1 MRHFLQK
8 FTMAMAAAAVVLS
21 GFTAKAAPSNVP
33 ENKPCS
39 LTVTMKEHGNGA
51 AASGESIAIYQ
62 VGYVDNEYGNYYFY
76 YTADVFA
83 EQYQAASGDRIPD
96 EVVTSAESSAES
108 AERFA
113 QAAEELDPDAQAKTD
128 ADGKASFVDLPHG
141 LYLVV
146 QKDPSDRY
154 LSFAPFLVSLPAY
167 DKETERYVYDV
178 SALPKVQKEVNR
190 YTPVAADPGV
200 LKRVVGDGAPSSQTF
215 RMVFHRLDAS
225 FPMMEGSTGD
235 SKTMDIAADNAV
247 HEFGTLTFTRA
258 GDYYY
263 EIYEDRSNAAENFTY
278 DATVYRLEYQVRAA
292 AAGNALSVQ
301 RVIIRLN
308 DAEGVV
314 VYDGTDTAQHVV
326 ITNTYKAP
334 GGGNNGGGGSGEPP
348 VTPPA
353 ANVESVHITG
363 AKIWN
368 DNNNEAGN
376 RPGSITVHLYA
387 NGTEVASTSISGDW
401 SFDFGSWPVWQSG
414 NRISYTIAEDGV
426 TGYTASYTTS
436 ASGSSLVF
444 QLTNTSNASVQGV
457 SREQGTA
464 GTGDSGDGGQSAG
477 SGSGTE
483 GSVLGASRLPQTGQ
497 LWWPVWLMA
506 GAGSLLILLGLS
518 NRRKAKA

>member
-33 ENKPCS
+33 DKQLCS
-39 LTVTMKEHGNGA
+39 LTVTMKEHGSGA

-62 VGYVDNEYGNYYFY
+62 VGYEDSENGNYHFY
-76 YTADVFA
+76 YTDAFA
-83 EQYQAASGDRIPD
+83 KHDHAASGEQIPD
-96 EVVTSAESSAES
+96 EVVTSDES
-108 AERFA
+108 AKSFA
-113 QAAEELDPDAQAKTD
+113 QAAEKLNPYAQAKTD
-128 ADGKASFVDLPHG
+128 AGGKASFADLPHG

-154 LSFAPFLVSLPAY
+154 LSFDPFLVSLPYY

-190 YTPVAADPGV
+190 YTPAAAEPGV

-247 HEFGTLTFTRA
+247 HKFGSLTFTRA

-278 DATVYRLEYQVRAA
+278 DATVYRLEYQVRVR

-334 GGGNNGGGGSGEPP
+334 GGDNNGGGGGPEEPP

-353 ANVESVHITG
+353 TNVESVHITG

-387 NGTEVASTSISGDW
+387 NGTEVASTSVSGDW

-444 QLTNTSNASVQGV
+444 QLTNTSNASVQGA
-457 SREQGTA
+457 SRGQDTA

-506 GAGSLLILLGLS
+506 GAGSLLILLGLFG
-518 NRRKAKA
+518 RRKAKA

>member
-39 LTVTMKEHGNGA
+39 LTVTMKEHGSEA
-51 AASGESIAIYQ
+51 AASGESIAIYR
-62 VGYVDNEYGNYYFY
+62 VGYEKSDNGNYHFY
-76 YTADVFA
+76 YTSDAFA
-83 EQYQAASGDRIPD
+83 EQYQAASGEQIPD
-96 EVVTSAESSAES
+96 DVVTSAKS

-113 QAAEELDPDAQAKTD
+113 QAAKELDPDAQKKTD
-128 ADGKASFVDLPHG
+128 PDGKASFANLPHG

-154 LSFAPFLVSLPAY
+154 LSFDPFLVSLPAY
-167 DKETERYVYDV
+167 DKVTERYVYNV

-190 YTPVAADPGV
+190 YTPAAADPGV

-235 SKTMDIAADNAV
+235 NKTMDIAADNAV

-278 DATVYRLEYQVRAA
+278 DATVYRLEYQVRAD
-292 AAGNALSVQ
+292 GNALSVQ

-334 GGGNNGGGGSGEPP
+334 GGGNNGGGGGSGEPP

-353 ANVESVHITG
+353 PNVESVHITG

-387 NGTEVASTSISGDW
+387 NGTEVASTSVSGDW

-457 SREQGTA
+457 SREEGTA
-464 GTGDSGDGGQSAG
+464 GTGDSGDGVQSAG

-518 NRRKAKA
+518 SRRKAKA

>member
-39 LTVTMKEHGNGA
+39 LTVTMRENGSGA

-62 VGYVDNEYGNYYFY
+62 VGYEDSENGNYHFY
-76 YTADVFA
+76 YTDAFA
-83 EQYQAASGDRIPD
+83 EHDHAASGEQIPD
-96 EVVTSAESSAES
+96 KVVTSDES

-113 QAAEELDPDAQAKTD
+113 QAAKELHPYAQTKTD
-128 ADGKASFVDLPHG
+128 ADGKASFANLPHG

-154 LSFAPFLVSLPAY
+154 LSFAPFLVSLPY
-167 DKETERYVYDV
+167 YNEETKCYEYNV

-190 YTPVAADPGV
+190 YTPAAADPGV

-292 AAGNALSVQ
+292 GNALSVQ

-334 GGGNNGGGGSGEPP
+334 GGGNNGGGGGPEEPP

-387 NGTEVASTSISGDW
+387 NGTEVASTSVSGDW
-401 SFDFGSWPVWQSG
+401 FFDFGSWPVWQSG

-444 QLTNTSNASVQGV
+444 QLTNTS
-457 SREQGTA
+457 
-464 GTGDSGDGGQSAG
+464 D
-477 SGSGTE
+477 
-483 GSVLGASRLPQTGQ
+483 ASRLPQTGQ

-518 NRRKAKA
+518 NRRKAKS

>member
-33 ENKPCS
+33 EDKPCS
-39 LTVTMKEHGNGA
+39 LTVTMKENGSGA
-51 AASGESIAIYQ
+51 AASGESIAIYR
-62 VGYVDNEYGNYYFY
+62 VGSEGSENGNYHFY
-76 YTADVFA
+76 YTSDAFA
-83 EQYQAASGDRIPD
+83 EQDQAASGEQIPD
-96 EVVTSAESSAES
+96 EVVTSEES
-108 AERFA
+108 AKRFA
-113 QAAEELDPDAQAKTD
+113 QAAEELDPYAQTKTD
-128 ADGKASFVDLPHG
+128 ADGKASFANLPHG

-154 LSFAPFLVSLPAY
+154 LSFAPFLVSLPY
-167 DKETERYVYDV
+167 YNKETVRYVYDV

-190 YTPVAADPGV
+190 YTPAAADPGV

-278 DATVYRLEYQVRAA
+278 DATVYRLEYQVRP
-292 AAGNALSVQ
+292 AGNALSVQ
-301 RVIIRLN
+301 LIIRLN

-334 GGGNNGGGGSGEPP
+334 GGDNNGGGGGPEEPP

-387 NGTEVASTSISGDW
+387 NGTEVASTSVSGDW

-457 SREQGTA
+457 SREEDTA

-506 GAGSLLILLGLS
+506 GAGSLLILLGLC

>member
-39 LTVTMKEHGNGA
+39 LTVTMKEHGSGA

-62 VGYVDNEYGNYYFY
+62 VGYVDNEYGNYHFY

-83 EQYQAASGDRIPD
+83 EQDQTASGERIPD
-96 EVVTSAESSAES
+96 EVVTSEES
-108 AERFA
+108 AKSFA
-113 QAAEELDPDAQAKTD
+113 QAAKELVPYAQTKTD
-128 ADGKASFVDLPHG
+128 ADGKASFANLPHG

-167 DKETERYVYDV
+167 DKVTERYVYNV

-190 YTPVAADPGV
+190 YTPAAAEPGV

-247 HEFGTLTFTRA
+247 HKFGSLTFTRA

-278 DATVYRLEYQVRAA
+278 DATVYRLEYQVRR

-334 GGGNNGGGGSGEPP
+334 GGDPEEPP

-353 ANVESVHITG
+353 TNVESVHITG

-387 NGTEVASTSISGDW
+387 NGTEVASTSVSGDW

-414 NRISYTIAEDGV
+414 NRISYTIAEDEV

-457 SREQGTA
+457 SREQNTA
-464 GTGDSGDGGQSAG
+464 GTGDSGDGVQSAG

>member
-39 LTVTMKEHGNGA
+39 LTVTMRENGSGA

-62 VGYVDNEYGNYYFY
+62 VGYEDSENGNYHFY
-76 YTADVFA
+76 YTDAFA
-83 EQYQAASGDRIPD
+83 EHDPAASRNQIPD
-96 EVVTSAESSAES
+96 EVVTSTKS

-113 QAAEELDPDAQAKTD
+113 QAAEKLDPDAQAKTD
-128 ADGKASFVDLPHG
+128 ADGKASFADLPHG

-154 LSFAPFLVSLPAY
+154 LPFDPFLVSLPTY
-167 DKETERYVYDV
+167 DKETERYEYDV

-190 YTPVAADPGV
+190 YTPAAAEPGV

-225 FPMMEGSTGD
+225 FPMMGGSTGD

-292 AAGNALSVQ
+292 GNALSVQ

-334 GGGNNGGGGSGEPP
+334 GGDNNGGGGGPEEPP

-387 NGTEVASTSISGDW
+387 NGTEVASTSVSGDW

-444 QLTNTSNASVQGV
+444 QLTNTSNASVQGA
-457 SREQGTA
+457 SREEGTA

-506 GAGSLLILLGLS
+506 GAGSLLILLGLFS
-518 NRRKAKA
+518 RRKAKA

>member
-33 ENKPCS
+33 EDKQLCS
-39 LTVTMKEHGNGA
+39 LTVTMKENGSGA
-51 AASGESIAIYQ
+51 AASGESIAIYR
-62 VGYVDNEYGNYYFY
+62 VGSEGSENGNYHFY

-83 EQYQAASGDRIPD
+83 EQYQAASGGQIPD
-96 EVVTSAESSAES
+96 DVVTSEES

-128 ADGKASFVDLPHG
+128 ADGKASFANLPHG

-154 LSFAPFLVSLPAY
+154 LSFAPFLVSLPY
-167 DKETERYVYDV
+167 YHKETERYVYDV

-190 YTPVAADPGV
+190 YTPAAADPGV

-235 SKTMDIAADNAV
+235 NKTMDIAADNAV

-292 AAGNALSVQ
+292 GNALSVQ

-334 GGGNNGGGGSGEPP
+334 GGGPEEPP

-353 ANVESVHITG
+353 TNVESVHITG

-387 NGTEVASTSISGDW
+387 NGTEVASTSVSGDW

-444 QLTNTSNASVQGV
+444 QLTNTSDASVQGV

-464 GTGDSGDGGQSAG
+464 GTGDSGDGVQSAG

>member
-33 ENKPCS
+33 DKQLCS
-39 LTVTMKEHGNGA
+39 LTVTMKEHGSGA

-62 VGYVDNEYGNYYFY
+62 VGSEGSENGNYHVY
-76 YTADVFA
+76 YTDAFA
-83 EQYQAASGDRIPD
+83 KHDHAASGEQIPD
-96 EVVTSAESSAES
+96 EVVTSDES
-108 AERFA
+108 AKSFA
-113 QAAEELDPDAQAKTD
+113 QAAEELDPDAQTKTD
-128 ADGKASFVDLPHG
+128 AEGKASFADLPHG

-154 LSFAPFLVSLPAY
+154 LSFDPFLVSLPYY

-190 YTPVAADPGV
+190 YTPAAAEPGV

-278 DATVYRLEYQVRAA
+278 DATVYRLEYQVRR

-334 GGGNNGGGGSGEPP
+334 GGDPEEPP

-353 ANVESVHITG
+353 TNVESVHITG

-387 NGTEVASTSISGDW
+387 NGTEVASTSVSGDW

-444 QLTNTSNASVQGV
+444 QLTNTSNASVQGA
-457 SREQGTA
+457 SRGQDTA

-518 NRRKAKA
+518 SRRKAKA

>member
-21 GFTAKAAPSNVP
+21 GFTAKAAASNVP

-39 LTVTMKEHGNGA
+39 LTVTMKENGSGA
-51 AASGESIAIYQ
+51 AASGESIAIYR
-62 VGYVDNEYGNYYFY
+62 VGSEGSENGNYHFY
-76 YTADVFA
+76 YTSDAFA
-83 EQYQAASGDRIPD
+83 EQYQAASGGQIPD
-96 EVVTSAESSAES
+96 NVVTSEES

-113 QAAEELDPDAQAKTD
+113 QAAKELHPYAQTKTD
-128 ADGKASFVDLPHG
+128 ADGKASFANLPHG

-146 QKDPSDRY
+146 QKNPSDRY
-154 LSFAPFLVSLPAY
+154 LSFAPFLVSLPY
-167 DKETERYVYDV
+167 YHKDTECYEYDV
-178 SALPKVQKEVNR
+178 SAWPKVTKEVNR
-190 YTPVAADPGV
+190 YTPAAAEPGV

-247 HEFGTLTFTRA
+247 HKFGTLTFTRA

-278 DATVYRLEYQVRAA
+278 DATVYRLEYQVR

-334 GGGNNGGGGSGEPP
+334 GGGPEEPP

-353 ANVESVHITG
+353 TNVESVHITG

-387 NGTEVASTSISGDW
+387 NGTEVASTSVSGDW

-444 QLTNTSNASVQGV
+444 QLTNTSNASVQGA
-457 SREQGTA
+457 SRGQDTA

-506 GAGSLLILLGLS
+506 GAGSLLILLGLC

>member
-1 MRHFLQK
+1 M
-8 FTMAMAAAAVVLS
+8 
-21 GFTAKAAPSNVP
+21 
-33 ENKPCS
+33 
-39 LTVTMKEHGNGA
+39 
-51 AASGESIAIYQ
+51 
-62 VGYVDNEYGNYYFY
+62 
-76 YTADVFA
+76 
-83 EQYQAASGDRIPD
+83 
-96 EVVTSAESSAES
+96 
-108 AERFA
+108 
-113 QAAEELDPDAQAKTD
+113 
-128 ADGKASFVDLPHG
+128 
-141 LYLVV
+141 
-146 QKDPSDRY
+146 
-154 LSFAPFLVSLPAY
+154 SLPYY

-190 YTPVAADPGV
+190 YTPAAAEPGV

-247 HEFGTLTFTRA
+247 HKFGTLTFTRA

-278 DATVYRLEYQVRAA
+278 DATVYRLEYQVRVR

-334 GGGNNGGGGSGEPP
+334 GGDPEEPP

-353 ANVESVHITG
+353 TNVESVHITG

-387 NGTEVASTSISGDW
+387 NGTEVASTSVSGDW

-444 QLTNTSNASVQGV
+444 QLTNTSNASVQGA
-457 SREQGTA
+457 SRGQDTA

-506 GAGSLLILLGLS
+506 GAGSLLILLGLC

>member
-39 LTVTMKEHGNGA
+39 LTVTMRENGSGA

-62 VGYVDNEYGNYYFY
+62 VGYEDSENGNYHFY
-76 YTADVFA
+76 YTDAFA
-83 EQYQAASGDRIPD
+83 EHDHAASGEQIPD
-96 EVVTSAESSAES
+96 KVVTSDES

-113 QAAEELDPDAQAKTD
+113 QAAKELHPYAQTKTD
-128 ADGKASFVDLPHG
+128 ADGKASFANLPHG

-154 LSFAPFLVSLPAY
+154 LSFAPFLVSLPY
-167 DKETERYVYDV
+167 YNEETKCYEYNV

-190 YTPVAADPGV
+190 YTPAAADPGV
-200 LKRVVGDGAPSSQTF
+200 LKRVVGDGAPSTQTF

-292 AAGNALSVQ
+292 GNALSVQ

-334 GGGNNGGGGSGEPP
+334 GGGNNGGGGGPEEPP

-387 NGTEVASTSISGDW
+387 NGTEVASTSVSGDW
-401 SFDFGSWPVWQSG
+401 FFDFGSWPVWQSG

-444 QLTNTSNASVQGV
+444 QLTNTS
-457 SREQGTA
+457 
-464 GTGDSGDGGQSAG
+464 D
-477 SGSGTE
+477 
-483 GSVLGASRLPQTGQ
+483 ASRLPQTGQ

-518 NRRKAKA
+518 NRRKAKS

>member
-8 FTMAMAAAAVVLS
+8 FTTAMAAAAVVLS

-33 ENKPCS
+33 DKQLCS
-39 LTVTMKEHGNGA
+39 LTVTMKEHGSGA

-62 VGYVDNEYGNYYFY
+62 VGSEGSENGNYHFY
-76 YTADVFA
+76 YTDAFA
-83 EQYQAASGDRIPD
+83 KHDHAASGEQIPD
-96 EVVTSAESSAES
+96 EVVTSDES
-108 AERFA
+108 AKSFA
-113 QAAEELDPDAQAKTD
+113 QAAEELDPDAQTKTD
-128 ADGKASFVDLPHG
+128 AEGKASFADLPHG

-154 LSFAPFLVSLPAY
+154 LSFDPFLVSLPYY

-190 YTPVAADPGV
+190 YTPAAAEPGV

-292 AAGNALSVQ
+292 GNALSVQ

-334 GGGNNGGGGSGEPP
+334 GGDPEEPP

-353 ANVESVHITG
+353 TNVESVHITG

-387 NGTEVASTSISGDW
+387 NGTEVASTSVSGDW

-457 SREQGTA
+457 SREEGTA
-464 GTGDSGDGGQSAG
+464 GTGDSGDGVQSAG

-506 GAGSLLILLGLS
+506 GAGSLLILLGLC

>member
-33 ENKPCS
+33 EDKPCS
-39 LTVTMKEHGNGA
+39 LTVTMKENGSGA
-51 AASGESIAIYQ
+51 AASGESIAIYK
-62 VGYVDNEYGNYYFY
+62 VGSEGSENGNYHFY
-76 YTADVFA
+76 YTDAFA
-83 EQYQAASGDRIPD
+83 EHDHAASGEQIPD
-96 EVVTSAESSAES
+96 EVVTSEES

-128 ADGKASFVDLPHG
+128 ADGKASFADLPHG

-190 YTPVAADPGV
+190 YTPAAADPGV

-247 HEFGTLTFTRA
+247 HGFGTLTFTRA

-278 DATVYRLEYQVRAA
+278 DATVYRLEYQVSAD
-292 AAGNALSVQ
+292 GNALSVK

-334 GGGNNGGGGSGEPP
+334 GGGGGNDGGGGGSGEPP

-387 NGTEVASTSISGDW
+387 NGTEVASTSVSGDW

-444 QLTNTSNASVQGV
+444 QLTNTSNAFVQGV
-457 SREQGTA
+457 SREQDTA
-464 GTGDSGDGGQSAG
+464 GTGDSGDGVQSAG

-518 NRRKAKA
+518 SRRKAKA

>member
-33 ENKPCS
+33 EDKPCS
-39 LTVTMKEHGNGA
+39 LTVTMKENGSGA
-51 AASGESIAIYQ
+51 AASGESIAIYR
-62 VGYVDNEYGNYYFY
+62 VGSEGSENGNYHFY

-83 EQYQAASGDRIPD
+83 EQYQAASGVQIPD
-96 EVVTSAESSAES
+96 KVVTIEES
-108 AERFA
+108 AKSFA
-113 QAAEELDPDAQAKTD
+113 QAAEELVPDAQTKTD
-128 ADGKASFVDLPHG
+128 ADGNASFANLPHG

-146 QKDPSDRY
+146 QKGPSDRY

-167 DKETERYVYDV
+167 DNKTERYVYDV

-190 YTPVAADPGV
+190 YTPAAAEPGV

-247 HEFGTLTFTRA
+247 HKFGSLTFTRA

-292 AAGNALSVQ
+292 DNALFVQ

-334 GGGNNGGGGSGEPP
+334 GGDNNGGGGGPEEPP

-387 NGTEVASTSISGDW
+387 NGTEVASTSVSGDW

-444 QLTNTSNASVQGV
+444 QLTNTSNASVQGA
-457 SREQGTA
+457 SREQDTA

-518 NRRKAKA
+518 YRRKAKA

>member
-39 LTVTMKEHGNGA
+39 LTVTMKEHGSGA
-51 AASGESIAIYQ
+51 AASGESIAIYR
-62 VGYVDNEYGNYYFY
+62 VGSEGSENGNYHFY

-96 EVVTSAESSAES
+96 EVVTSEESSK
-108 AERFA
+108 RFA
-113 QAAEELDPDAQAKTD
+113 QAAKELVPDAQKKTD
-128 ADGKASFVDLPHG
+128 PDGKASFANLPHG

-154 LSFAPFLVSLPAY
+154 LSFDPFLVSLPAY
-167 DKETERYVYDV
+167 DKVTENYVYEV
-178 SALPKVQKEVNR
+178 YALPKVQKEVNR
-190 YTPVAADPGV
+190 YTPAAADPGV

-278 DATVYRLEYQVRAA
+278 DATVYRLEYQVRR

-334 GGGNNGGGGSGEPP
+334 GGGNNGGSEEPP

-387 NGTEVASTSISGDW
+387 NGTEVASTSVSGDW
-401 SFDFGSWPVWQSG
+401 SFDFGSWTVWQSG

-457 SREQGTA
+457 SREQNTA
-464 GTGDSGDGGQSAG
+464 GTGDSGDGVQSAG

-518 NRRKAKA
+518 SRRKAKA